1 LDGREREKDMKIFAA
16 VVFIALMAG
25 DVSGKW
31 TLHYD
36 QDFSGHPATHQC
48 TLRQQGEKLTATCD
62 DGAVT
67 LTGHLQDRKVTFEH
81 TTGKNNEIVVRYTGM
96 LNQEGSF
103 MKGGWQY
110 VDPHDKKEKTGR
122 FAFEK
127 Q

>member
-1 LDGREREKDMKIFAA
+1 MKIFVALFVGLVA
-16 VVFIALMAG
+16 V

-36 QDFSGHPATHQC
+36 QDLSGHPATHQC

-67 LTGHLQDRKVTFEH
+67 LTGQVQDRKVTFQH
-81 TTGKNNEIVVRYTGM
+81 TTGTGNEIVVHYTGM
-96 LNQEGSF
+96 VNQDGSF
-103 MKGGWQY
+103 MKGAWQY
-110 VDPHDKKEKTGR
+110 VDPRDKKEKTGR
-122 FAFEK
+122 FSLEK